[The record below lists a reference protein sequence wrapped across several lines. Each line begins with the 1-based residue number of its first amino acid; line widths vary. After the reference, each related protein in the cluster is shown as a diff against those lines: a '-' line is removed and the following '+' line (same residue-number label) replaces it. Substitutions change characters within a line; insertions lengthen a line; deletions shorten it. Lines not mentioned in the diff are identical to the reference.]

1 MEANCSNLTERILRL
16 TLEIIYLLTGEDNIV
31 AKKTSVDGQNPIMV
45 PLHFLLTSE
54 ISNDKKIL
62 EVTQKI
68 IKLLT
73 GEVSRSSYN
82 SLEGHRVNNIK
93 VEDNGVEEEWVRV
106 DMPWKVE
113 EIHQE
118 IKTDGPSNRNPPERC
133 PRPLYSRDSTQED
146 HTIPHHHQGDDLKT
160 EVKAEDTYVMGD
172 QPSVKEAEM
181 MVAITKEEH
190 SLDISTGGHGGW
202 SASEGHL
209 ILPSDYNEDNDMAQY
224 SPEGLGTPYIHHRLD
239 DMESSADSFIFEE
252 TNDKLRTVI
261 PNVQASCHSGD
272 ESPDPSIPE
281 EYSYNTLDTVN
292 PINHTAELPFPC
304 SECGKG
310 FKSKK
315 VLRIHLMGHAGK
327 KIYPCPEC
335 ENLYL
340 SNCGLVAHKR
350 LHAGEK
356 DFKCPECGECFGLK
370 SQLTAHQKV
379 HSEPFNCSECEKTF
393 RKRQQLTRHQ
403 RTHTGEKPYSCSECG
418 KSFTLRMQL
427 KRHHLVH
434 TGVKPFS
441 CSECW
446 KSFSTKANRD
456 NHLRIHTGEKPY
468 SCPNCC
474 KHFARRETL
483 VVHQRNHCKSS
494 RGLAKAE

>member
-1 MEANCSNLTERILRL
+1 MEANCTNLTERILRL

-68 IKLLT
+68 IELLT
-73 GEVSRSSYN
+73 GEVSRSFYN
-82 SLEGHRVNNIK
+82 PLEGHKVDNIK
-93 VEDNGVEEEWVRV
+93 VEDNGVEEEW
-106 DMPWKVE
+106 
-113 EIHQE
+113 
-118 IKTDGPSNRNPPERC
+118 
-133 PRPLYSRDSTQED
+133 
-146 HTIPHHHQGDDLKT
+146 GDDLKT

-172 QPSVKEAEM
+172 QLSVKEAEM
-181 MVAITKEEH
+181 MMTITKEEH

-202 SASEGHL
+202 STSEGHL
-209 ILPSDYNEDNDMAQY
+209 ILPSDYNEDNGMAQY
-224 SPEGLGTPYIHHRLD
+224 SPEGLGTPYIHHGFD

-252 TNDKLRTVI
+252 SNDKPRTAI
-261 PNVQASCHSGD
+261 PNVQESCHSGD

-292 PINHTAELPFPC
+292 PINHTAEHPFPC

-327 KIYPCPEC
+327 KIYSCPEC

-379 HSEPFNCSECEKTF
+379 HS
-393 RKRQQLTRHQ
+393 
-403 RTHTGEKPYSCSECG
+403 
-418 KSFTLRMQL
+418 
-427 KRHHLVH
+427 
-434 TGVKPFS
+434 
-441 CSECW
+441 
-446 KSFSTKANRD
+446 
-456 NHLRIHTGEKPY
+456 
-468 SCPNCC
+468 
-474 KHFARRETL
+474 
-483 VVHQRNHCKSS
+483 
-494 RGLAKAE
+494 

>member
-1 MEANCSNLTERILRL
+1 MEENCSNLTERILRL

-54 ISNDKKIL
+54 ISNDEKIL

-68 IKLLT
+68 IDLLT
-73 GEVSRSSYN
+73 GEVFGSSYN
-82 SLEGHRVNNIK
+82 PLEGHKVNNIK
-93 VEDNGVEEEWVRV
+93 VEDNGVEEEWVRG
-106 DMPWKVE
+106 DRPCKVE
-113 EIHQE
+113 EIHPE
-118 IKTDGPSNRNPPERC
+118 IKTDGSSNGNPPERC
-133 PRPLYSRDSTQED
+133 
-146 HTIPHHHQGDDLKT
+146 
-160 EVKAEDTYVMGD
+160 
-172 QPSVKEAEM
+172 
-181 MVAITKEEH
+181 
-190 SLDISTGGHGGW
+190 GHGGW
-202 SASEGHL
+202 STSEEHL
-209 ILPSDYNEDNDMAQY
+209 ILPSDYNEDNGMAQY

-239 DMESSADSFIFEE
+239 DMESSADSFIYEE
-252 TNDKLRTVI
+252 SNDKPHTVI

-310 FKSKK
+310 FKRKK

-327 KIYPCPEC
+327 KIYSCPEC

-356 DFKCPECGECFGLK
+356 NFKCPECGECFGLK

-379 HSEPFNCSECEKTF
+379 HSEPFSCSECEKTF

-418 KSFTLRMQL
+418 KSFTLRMHL

-441 CSECW
+441 CPECW

-456 NHLRIHTGEKPY
+456 NHLRIHTGERPY
-468 SCPNCC
+468 SCANCC
-474 KHFARRETL
+474 KRFARRETL

-494 RGLAKAE
+494 RGLSKAV